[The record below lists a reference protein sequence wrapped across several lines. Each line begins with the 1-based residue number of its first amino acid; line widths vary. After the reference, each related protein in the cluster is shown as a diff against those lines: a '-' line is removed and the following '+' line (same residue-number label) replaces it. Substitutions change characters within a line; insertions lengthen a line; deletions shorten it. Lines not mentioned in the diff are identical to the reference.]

1 MVEGNIMD
9 TKIRTFDETDLI
21 DELMDNKV
29 IAFPTETVFGLGALS
44 SSENAFNNLVKIK
57 RRPPD
62 KPFTLM
68 CGTNIDLHAYA
79 LIDSNIQRVL
89 DELTPGPITL
99 LLTPVKNLP
108 SYITLNSNKIGIR
121 IPGSPKLLE
130 FLNKQSAPLLVPSA
144 NKSGKSTLKNAKE
157 VYNEFKGEISSVVDG
172 NCGDGLPSTIVDLS
186 IPNEISL
193 IRQGELSYKTILKIF
208 KGEN

>member
-1 MVEGNIMD
+1 MLEGNIMN
-9 TKIRTFDETDLI
+9 TKIRTFDESELI
-21 DELMDNKV
+21 EELLDDKV

-44 SSENAFNNLVKIK
+44 SSEQAFDNLVRIK

-68 CGTNIDLHAYA
+68 CGTNIDLNDYA

-99 LLTPVKNLP
+99 LLQPVKNLP
-108 SYITLNSNKIGIR
+108 GYITLNSNKIGIR
-121 IPGSPKLLE
+121 IPGSPELLK

-144 NKSGKSTLKNAKE
+144 NKSGKTTLKNTKE
-157 VYNEFKGEISSVVDG
+157 VYNEFEGEISSVVKG

-186 IPNEISL
+186 VPNEISL
-193 IRQGELSYKTILKIF
+193 IRQGELSYKKILKIF
-208 KGEN
+208 KGEK

>member
-1 MVEGNIMD
+1 MN
-9 TKIRTFDETDLI
+9 TKIRTFDEP
-21 DELMDNKV
+21 ELTNELLEDKI

-44 SSENAFNNLVKIK
+44 SSEKAFTNLVEIK

-68 CGTNIDLHAYA
+68 CGTNIDLNDYA
-79 LIDSNIQRVL
+79 LIDSNIKRVL
-89 DELTPGPITL
+89 EKFTPGPITL

-121 IPGSPKLLE
+121 IPGSPALLK

-144 NKSGKSTLKNAKE
+144 NKSGKTTLKNTKE
-157 VYNEFKGEISSVVDG
+157 VYNEFEGEISSIVKG
-172 NCGDGLPSTIVDLS
+172 NCGKGLPSTIVDLS
-186 IPNEISL
+186 VPNEISL
-193 IRQGELSYKTILKIF
+193 IRQGELSYEKILKTF
-208 KGEN
+208 KGEK